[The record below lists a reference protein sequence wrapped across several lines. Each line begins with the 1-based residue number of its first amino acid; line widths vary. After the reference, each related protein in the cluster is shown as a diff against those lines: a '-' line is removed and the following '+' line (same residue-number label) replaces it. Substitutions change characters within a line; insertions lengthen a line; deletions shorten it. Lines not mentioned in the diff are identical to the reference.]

1 MKKDIKSMNIKQ
13 VVLPDG
19 SIGIEIDDGSKPNG
33 FVKDLEVDS
42 VKSEVPKEMIEECER
57 LSQDGELMLIF
68 DKYTSIAIK
77 SVNSSVEER
86 RDLKID
92 GLLSDEYY
100 IAGVEEFDSMPSR
113 FSFYDTETKMTCRW
127 KRYNLVRDF
136 FIDLGFTPGLANLG
150 PEFEQSFI
158 LSIQNQDEDYKCI
171 LRLQPNLTLDLISES
186 IKTSGVEKSTLYC
199 FFEKDKIL
207 NFLSKITPDSYKSII
222 RNIKL
227 EKVLE

>member
-1 MKKDIKSMNIKQ
+1 MNIRQ

-19 SIGIEIDDGSKPNG
+19 SIGIEIDDGSKPDG
-33 FVKDLEVDS
+33 FVEDIDVDS
-42 VKSEVPKEMIEECER
+42 INSEVPQQMIDECER
-57 LSQDGELMLIF
+57 LSQKGEVMFIF
-68 DKYTSIAIK
+68 DKHTTNVAK
-77 SVNSSVEER
+77 RVNSSIEEK
-86 RDLKID
+86 RDLNID
-92 GLLSDEYY
+92 ELLSDEDYY
-100 IAGVEEFDSMPSR
+100 IAGTEEFDSMPSR

-127 KRYNLVRDF
+127 SRYKLVTDF
-136 FIDLGFTPGLANLG
+136 FTNLGFTPGLANLG

-158 LSIQNQDEDYKCI
+158 LSIQNQDEDYRCI

-186 IKTSGVEKSTLYC
+186 VKTSGIGRFTLYC

-207 NFLSKITPDSYKSII
+207 NFLSKVTPDSYKSII

>member
-1 MKKDIKSMNIKQ
+1 MNIKQ

-19 SIGIEIDDGSKPNG
+19 SIGIEIDDGSKPDG
-33 FVKDLEVDS
+33 FVEDIDVDS
-42 VKSEVPKEMIEECER
+42 VSSVVPQQMIDECER
-57 LSQDGELMLIF
+57 LSQKGEVVFIF

-77 SVNSSVEER
+77 KVNSSVDEK
-86 RDLKID
+86 RDLTID
-92 GLLSDEYY
+92 EILSDDEYY

-127 KRYNLVRDF
+127 SRYKLVTDF
-136 FIDLGFTPGLANLG
+136 FSNLGFTPGMANLG
-150 PEFEQSFI
+150 PEYEQSFI
-158 LSIQNQDEDYKCI
+158 LSVQNNDEDYKCI

-186 IKTSGVEKSTLYC
+186 VKTSGIHKRTLYC
-199 FFEKDKIL
+199 FFSRQKIL
-207 NFLSKITPDSYKSII
+207 SFLSEVAPDSYKSVI

>member
-1 MKKDIKSMNIKQ
+1 MNIRQ

-19 SIGIEIDDGSKPNG
+19 SIGIEIDDGSKPDG
-33 FVKDLEVDS
+33 FVEDIDVDS
-42 VKSEVPKEMIEECER
+42 VDSVSSEVPQQMIDECER
-57 LSQDGELMLIF
+57 LSQKGEVMFIF

-77 SVNSSVEER
+77 KVNSSLDAK

-92 GLLSDEYY
+92 QLLSDEYY

-127 KRYNLVRDF
+127 SRYKLVTDF
-136 FIDLGFTPGLANLG
+136 FTNLGFKPGLANLG
-150 PEFEQSFI
+150 PEYEQSFI
-158 LSIQNQDEDYKCI
+158 LSVQNNDEDYKCI
-171 LRLQPNLTLDLISES
+171 LRLQPNLTLYLISES
-186 IKTSGVEKSTLYC
+186 VKTSGIMRSKLYC
-199 FFEKDKIL
+199 FFEKEKIL
-207 NFLSKITPDSYKSII
+207 NFLSKVTPDSYKSII